1 METIAPK
8 GNLTLDDHKAV
19 IGQIRAGTAR
29 KTDLVVDLAGVGQVD
44 SLAVAHLLELVRNAQ
59 FNNHRILFANLPER
73 LTKLVRLYEM
83 GEHFQVAGE
92 D

>member
-8 GNLTLDDHKAV
+8 GNLTLDDHQAV
-19 IGQIRAGTAR
+19 LGQIRAGTAR
-29 KTDLVVDLAGVGQVD
+29 QADLVIDLAGVGQVD
-44 SLAVAHLLELVRNAQ
+44 SLAIAHLLELVRNAQ

-73 LTKLVRLYEM
+73 LSKLVRLYEM
-83 GEHFQVAGE
+83 GEYFQVAG